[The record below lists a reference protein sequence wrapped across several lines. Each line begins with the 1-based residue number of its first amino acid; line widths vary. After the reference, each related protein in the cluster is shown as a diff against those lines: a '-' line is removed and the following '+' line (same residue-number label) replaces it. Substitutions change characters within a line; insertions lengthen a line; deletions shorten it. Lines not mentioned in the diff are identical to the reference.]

1 MYTGSHLKLIL
12 AILLIPSVFIF
23 LIAADSEN
31 RNFNSDSESTVE
43 KISLSPIDKDINLP
57 TEDKIL
63 IKSGDTFYST
73 LTKFDVSPATINKI
87 GQDRKLRDF
96 ISLQVNDQ
104 IYITSKNGLVF
115 VKRFD
120 DDFYLDVLTIN
131 GSNYTFEKNRDNL
144 ERIAQFREFVIE
156 DSLYASGKKAGVPES
171 VLGDL
176 IYIFGWDIDYAYD
189 IRNGDKVKILYEDI
203 FSNGR
208 LVSNGD
214 ILSAEF
220 TNKGTKIN
228 VIRFTQKGRKDY
240 YTTDSN
246 NVRKA
251 FLRTPIELARISS
264 HYNPNRKHPILNTI
278 RAHKGTDYAAKTGTP
293 VKVTGDGV
301 IKNAQYSNSYG
312 NYIDVMHYNKYMTR
326 YAHLQGFA
334 KGIRKGAKVTQGE
347 TIGYVGSTGLA
358 TGPHLHYEFHI
369 NGKHTD
375 PVKVEPPN
383 AQSINSYN
391 KKYFDKLV
399 DERTEIISNISSI
412 QWIIF
417 TLV

>member
-12 AILLIPSVFIF
+12 AILLIPSLFIF
-23 LIAADSEN
+23 LIIADSEN
-31 RNFNSDSESTVE
+31 RNLTNDPELTIE
-43 KISLSPIDKDINLP
+43 KISLEPINLDINIP
-57 TEDKIL
+57 KEIKIK

-73 LTKFDVSPATINKI
+73 MVDFGVSPGTISNI
-87 GQDRKLRDF
+87 AQDQKLKKF
-96 ISLQVNDQ
+96 ISLRVNDVL
-104 IYITSKNGLVF
+104 YITSTANGLT

-120 DDFYLDVLTIN
+120 ENFFLDVLTIKN
-131 GSNYTFEKNRDNL
+131 GDFSFEKKRDNL
-144 ERIAQFREFVIE
+144 ERIVQFREFVIS
-156 DSLYASGKKAGVPES
+156 DSLYSSGKKAYVPDS

-176 IYIFGWDIDYAYD
+176 IYIFGWDIDYAFD

-203 FSNGR
+203 FSNGK
-208 LVSNGD
+208 LISNGD
-214 ILSAEF
+214 ILAAEF
-220 TNKGTKIN
+220 TNKGTEIA
-228 VIRFTQKGRKDY
+228 VIRFTQRGRKDY
-240 YTTDSN
+240 YTIDSS

-251 FLRTPIELARISS
+251 FLRTPIEFARISS

-293 VKVTGDGV
+293 VNATGDGV
-301 IKNAQYSNSYG
+301 IKSAQYSNSYG
-312 NYIDVMHYNKYMTR
+312 NYIDIMHFNKYMTR
-326 YAHLQGFA
+326 YAHLNGFA
-334 KGIRKGAKVTQGE
+334 DGIRKGAKVIQGQ

-369 NGKHTD
+369 DGKHTD

-399 DERTEIISNISSI
+399 KERMEIISNISSI
-412 QWIIF
+412 Q
-417 TLV
+417 

>member
-12 AILLIPSVFIF
+12 VILLIPSIFIF
-23 LIAADSEN
+23 LIIADSEN
-31 RNFNSDSESTVE
+31 RNFTNDPELTVE
-43 KISLSPIDKDINLP
+43 KISLDPIISDINIP
-57 TEDKIL
+57 KESKIK
-63 IKSGDTFYST
+63 ITSGDTFYST
-73 LTKFDVSPATINKI
+73 MIDFGVSPRTISKI
-87 GQDRKLRDF
+87 AQDRKLKKF
-96 ISLQVNDQ
+96 ISLRVNDVL
-104 IYITSKNGLVF
+104 YITSTANGLI

-120 DDFYLDVLTIN
+120 ESFFLDVLTIKN
-131 GSNYTFEKNRDNL
+131 GDFIFEKKRDNL
-144 ERIAQFREFVIE
+144 ERIVQFREFVIS
-156 DSLYASGKKAGVPES
+156 DSLYSSGKKANVPES

-176 IYIFGWDIDYAYD
+176 IYIFGWDIDYVYD

-203 FSNGR
+203 FSNGK

-214 ILSAEF
+214 ILAAEF
-220 TNKGTKIN
+220 TNKGTEIT
-228 VIRFTQKGRKDY
+228 VIRFTQRGRKDY
-240 YTTDSN
+240 YTIDSS

-251 FLRTPIELARISS
+251 FLQTPIEFASISS

-293 VKVTGDGV
+293 VKATGDGV
-301 IKNAQYSNSYG
+301 IKNAQYSSSYG
-312 NYIDVMHYNKYMTR
+312 NYIDIAHFNKYMTR
-326 YAHLQGFA
+326 YAHLNGFA
-334 KGIRKGAKVTQGE
+334 NGIRKGAKVTQGQ

-369 NGKHTD
+369 DGKHTD

-399 DERTEIISNISSI
+399 KERTEIISNISSI
-412 QWIIF
+412 Q
-417 TLV
+417 

>member
-1 MYTGSHLKLIL
+1 MYTGSHLRLIL
-12 AILLIPSVFIF
+12 TILLVPSVFVF
-23 LIAADSEN
+23 LIAADYEN
-31 RNFNSDSESTVE
+31 RNLLSEQEITVSE
-43 KISLSPIDKDINLP
+43 IKIKDNGDDLLL
-57 TEDKIL
+57 TEENKVV
-63 IKSGDTFYST
+63 IKRGDTFYST
-73 LTKFDVSPATINKI
+73 LVDFGVSPTLINTIAKDKDLKEFI
-87 GQDRKLRDF
+87 KLRINDEMY
-96 ISLQVNDQ
+96 ISKSENNL
-104 IYITSKNGLVF
+104 L

-120 DDFYLDVLTIN
+120 EDFYIDVLTIAD
-131 GSNYTFEKNRDNL
+131 GEYDFDKKRDNL
-144 ERIAQFREFVIE
+144 ERIVQFREFNITE
-156 DSLYASGKKAGVPES
+156 SLYASGKKAQVPNS

-189 IRNGDKVKILYEDI
+189 IRNGDEVKILYEDI
-203 FSNGR
+203 YSNGR
-208 LVSNGD
+208 LVSHGD
-214 ILSAEF
+214 ILAAEF
-220 TNKGTKIN
+220 TNKGEN
-228 VIRFTQKGRKDY
+228 LFVIRFTQRGRKDY
-240 YTTDSN
+240 YTTDSS

-251 FLRTPIELARISS
+251 FLRTPIEFARISS

-278 RAHKGTDYAAKTGTP
+278 KAHKGTDYAARTGTA

-301 IKNAQYSNSYG
+301 IKEAKFSNSYG

-326 YAHLQGFA
+326 YAHLNGFA
-334 KGIRKGAKVTQGE
+334 KGIRKGAKVEQGQ

-399 DERTEIISNISSI
+399 EERTDIIKNISS
-412 QWIIF
+412 
-417 TLV
+417 L

>member
-12 AILLIPSVFIF
+12 AILLIPSIFIF
-23 LIAADSEN
+23 LIIADSEN
-31 RNFNSDSESTVE
+31 RSFTNDPELTVE
-43 KISLSPIDKDINLP
+43 KISLGPINPDISIP
-57 TEDKIL
+57 KESKIK

-73 LTKFDVSPATINKI
+73 MIDFGVSPGTISKI
-87 GQDRKLRDF
+87 AQDRKLKKF
-96 ISLQVNDQ
+96 ISLRVNDVL
-104 IYITSKNGLVF
+104 YITSTANGLT

-120 DDFYLDVLTIN
+120 ENFFLDVLTIKN
-131 GSNYTFEKNRDNL
+131 DDFIFEKKRDNL
-144 ERIAQFREFVIE
+144 ERIVQFREFVIS
-156 DSLYASGKKAGVPES
+156 DSLYSSGKKANVPDS

-203 FSNGR
+203 FSNGK

-214 ILSAEF
+214 ILAAEF
-220 TNKGTKIN
+220 TNKGTEIA
-228 VIRFTQKGRKDY
+228 VIRFTQRGRKDY
-240 YTTDSN
+240 YTIDSS

-251 FLRTPIELARISS
+251 FLRTPIEFARISS

-293 VKVTGDGV
+293 VKATGDGV
-301 IKNAQYSNSYG
+301 IKNAQYSSSYG
-312 NYIDVMHYNKYMTR
+312 NYIDIVHFNKYMTR
-326 YAHLQGFA
+326 YAHLNGFA
-334 KGIRKGAKVTQGE
+334 KGMRKGAKVTQGQ

-369 NGKHTD
+369 DGKHTD

-399 DERTEIISNISSI
+399 KERSEIISNISSI
-412 QWIIF
+412 Q
-417 TLV
+417 

>member
-1 MYTGSHLKLIL
+1 MYTGSHLRLIL
-12 AILLIPSVFIF
+12 TILLVPSVFVF
-23 LIAADSEN
+23 LIAADYEN
-31 RNFNSDSESTVE
+31 RNLLSEQEITVSE
-43 KISLSPIDKDINLP
+43 IKIKGNGDDLLL
-57 TEDKIL
+57 TEENKVI
-63 IKSGDTFYST
+63 IKRGDTFYST
-73 LTKFDVSPATINKI
+73 LVGFGVSPTLINTIAKDKDLKEFI
-87 GQDRKLRDF
+87 KLRINDEMY
-96 ISLQVNDQ
+96 ISK
-104 IYITSKNGLVF
+104 SKNNLL

-120 DDFYLDVLTIN
+120 EDFYIDVLTIAD
-131 GSNYTFEKNRDNL
+131 GEYDFDKKRDNL
-144 ERIAQFREFVIE
+144 ERIVQFREFSITE
-156 DSLYASGKKAGVPES
+156 SLYASGKKAQVPNS

-189 IRNGDKVKILYEDI
+189 IRNGDEVKILYEDI
-203 FSNGR
+203 YSNGR
-208 LVSNGD
+208 LVSHGD
-214 ILSAEF
+214 ILAAEF
-220 TNKGTKIN
+220 TNKGEELF

-240 YTTDSN
+240 YTTDSSN
-246 NVRKA
+246 IRKA
-251 FLRTPIELARISS
+251 FLRTPIEFARISS

-278 RAHKGTDYAAKTGTP
+278 KAHKGTDYAARTGTA

-301 IKNAQYSNSYG
+301 IKEAKFSNSYG

-326 YAHLQGFA
+326 YAHLNGFA
-334 KGIRKGAKVTQGE
+334 KGIRKGAKVEQGQ

-399 DERTEIISNISSI
+399 EERTDIIKNISS
-412 QWIIF
+412 
-417 TLV
+417 L

>member
-1 MYTGSHLKLIL
+1 MYTGSHIKLIL
-12 AILLIPSVFIF
+12 AILLIPSIFIF

-31 RNFNSDSESTVE
+31 RSFSEQPELTIE
-43 KISLSPIDKDINLP
+43 KISFQTEEANLDLP
-57 TEDKIL
+57 KENKVI

-73 LTKFDVSPATINKI
+73 MVDFGVSPVVINQI
-87 GQDRKLRDF
+87 GQDRDLKDF
-96 ISLQVNDQ
+96 ISLRVNDQ
-104 IYITSKNGLVF
+104 IYITIKNGTTY
-115 VKRFD
+115 VKRFNE
-120 DDFYLDVLTIN
+120 DFYIDVLTIEN
-131 GSNYTFEKNRDNL
+131 GEYEFERQRNSL
-144 ERIAQFREFVIE
+144 EKIAQFREFIIT
-156 DSLYASGKKAGVPES
+156 DSLYASGKKADVPES

-189 IRNGDKVKILYEDI
+189 IRNGDTVKILYEDV

-208 LVSNGD
+208 LVSHGD
-214 ILSAEF
+214 ILAAEF
-220 TNKGTKIN
+220 TNKGSEIT
-228 VIRFTQKGRKDY
+228 VIRFTQRGRKDY

-251 FLRTPIELARISS
+251 FLRTPIEFARISS
-264 HYNPNRKHPILNTI
+264 HYNPNRKHPILNKI
-278 RAHKGTDYAAKTGTP
+278 RAHKGTDYAARAGTA

-301 IKNAQYSNSYG
+301 IKSAQYSNSYG

-326 YAHLQGFA
+326 YAHLRGFA
-334 KGIRKGAKVTQGE
+334 KGIKKGAKVTQGQ

-399 DERTEIISNISSI
+399 AERSEIISNITSI
-412 QWIIF
+412 Q
-417 TLV
+417 

>member
-1 MYTGSHLKLIL
+1 MYTGSHLRLIL
-12 AILLIPSVFIF
+12 TILLVPSVFVF
-23 LIAADSEN
+23 LIAADYEN
-31 RNFNSDSESTVE
+31 RNLLSEQEITVSE
-43 KISLSPIDKDINLP
+43 IKIKDNGDDLLL
-57 TEDKIL
+57 TEENKVI
-63 IKSGDTFYST
+63 IKRGDTFYST
-73 LTKFDVSPATINKI
+73 LVGFGVSPTLINTIAKDKDLKEFI
-87 GQDRKLRDF
+87 KLRINDEMY
-96 ISLQVNDQ
+96 ISK
-104 IYITSKNGLVF
+104 SKNNLL

-120 DDFYLDVLTIN
+120 EDFYIDVLTIAD
-131 GSNYTFEKNRDNL
+131 GEYDFDKKRDNL
-144 ERIAQFREFVIE
+144 ERIVQFREFSITE
-156 DSLYASGKKAGVPES
+156 SLYASGKKAQVPDS

-189 IRNGDKVKILYEDI
+189 IRNGDEVKILYEDI
-203 FSNGR
+203 YSNGR
-208 LVSNGD
+208 LVSHGD
-214 ILSAEF
+214 ILAAEF
-220 TNKGTKIN
+220 TNKGEELF

-240 YTTDSN
+240 YTTDSSN
-246 NVRKA
+246 IRKA
-251 FLRTPIELARISS
+251 FLRTPIEFARISS

-278 RAHKGTDYAAKTGTP
+278 KAHKGTDYAARTGTA

-301 IKNAQYSNSYG
+301 IKEAKFSNSYG

-326 YAHLQGFA
+326 YAHLNGFA
-334 KGIRKGAKVTQGE
+334 KGIRKGVKVEQGQ

-399 DERTEIISNISSI
+399 EERTDIIKNISS
-412 QWIIF
+412 
-417 TLV
+417 L

>member
-12 AILLIPSVFIF
+12 VILLIPSIFIF
-23 LIAADSEN
+23 LIIADSEN
-31 RNFNSDSESTVE
+31 RNFTNDPELTVE
-43 KISLSPIDKDINLP
+43 KISLDPIISDINIP
-57 TEDKIL
+57 KESKIK
-63 IKSGDTFYST
+63 ITSGDTFYST
-73 LTKFDVSPATINKI
+73 MIDFGVSPGTISNI
-87 GQDRKLRDF
+87 AQDQKLKKF
-96 ISLQVNDQ
+96 ISLRVNDVL
-104 IYITSKNGLVF
+104 YITSTTNGLI

-120 DDFYLDVLTIN
+120 ENFYLDVLTIEN
-131 GSNYTFEKNRDNL
+131 GDFIFEKKRDNL
-144 ERIAQFREFVIE
+144 ERIVQFREFVIS
-156 DSLYASGKKAGVPES
+156 DSLYSSGKKANVPDS

-203 FSNGR
+203 FSNGK

-214 ILSAEF
+214 ILAAEF
-220 TNKGTKIN
+220 TNKGTEIA
-228 VIRFTQKGRKDY
+228 VIRFTQRGRKDY
-240 YTTDSN
+240 YTIDSS

-251 FLRTPIELARISS
+251 FLRTPIEFARISS

-293 VKVTGDGV
+293 VKATGDGV
-301 IKNAQYSNSYG
+301 IKNAQYSSSYG
-312 NYIDVMHYNKYMTR
+312 NYIDIVHFNKYMTR
-326 YAHLQGFA
+326 YAHLNGFA
-334 KGIRKGAKVTQGE
+334 KGMRKGAKVTQGQ

-369 NGKHTD
+369 DGKHTD

-399 DERTEIISNISSI
+399 KERSEIISNISSI
-412 QWIIF
+412 Q
-417 TLV
+417 

>member
-1 MYTGSHLKLIL
+1 MYTGSHIKLIL
-12 AILLIPSVFIF
+12 AILLIPSIFIF

-31 RNFNSDSESTVE
+31 RSFSEQPELTIE
-43 KISLSPIDKDINLP
+43 KISFQTEEVNLDLP
-57 TEDKIL
+57 KENKVI

-73 LTKFDVSPATINKI
+73 MVDFGVSPVVINQI
-87 GQDRKLRDF
+87 GQDRDLKDF
-96 ISLQVNDQ
+96 ISLRVNDQ
-104 IYITSKNGLVF
+104 IYITIKNGTTY
-115 VKRFD
+115 VKRFNE
-120 DDFYLDVLTIN
+120 DFYIDVLTIEN
-131 GSNYTFEKNRDNL
+131 GEYEFERQRNSL
-144 ERIAQFREFVIE
+144 EKIAQFREFIIT
-156 DSLYASGKKAGVPES
+156 DSLYASGKKADVPES

-189 IRNGDKVKILYEDI
+189 IRNGDTVKILYEDV

-208 LVSNGD
+208 LVSHGD
-214 ILSAEF
+214 ILAAEF
-220 TNKGTKIN
+220 TNKGSEIT
-228 VIRFTQKGRKDY
+228 VIRFTQRGRKDY

-251 FLRTPIELARISS
+251 FLRTPIEFARISS
-264 HYNPNRKHPILNTI
+264 HYNPNRKHPILNKI
-278 RAHKGTDYAAKTGTP
+278 RAHKGTDYAARTGTA

-301 IKNAQYSNSYG
+301 IKSAQYSNSYG

-326 YAHLQGFA
+326 YAHLRGFA
-334 KGIRKGAKVTQGE
+334 KGIKKGAKVAQGQ

-399 DERTEIISNISSI
+399 AERSEIISNITSI
-412 QWIIF
+412 Q
-417 TLV
+417 

>member
-31 RNFNSDSESTVE
+31 RNFNNDSELTIE
-43 KISLSPIDKDINLP
+43 KISLTPIDTDINLP

-73 LTKFDVSPATINKI
+73 LIKFDVSPAIINKI
-87 GQDRKLRDF
+87 GKDRKLKKF

-104 IYITSKNGLVF
+104 IYITSENGLVF

-120 DDFYLDVLTIN
+120 EDFYLDVLTID
-131 GSNYTFEKNRDNL
+131 GANYEFEKKRDNL
-144 ERIAQFREFVIE
+144 ERIAQFREFEIS

-214 ILSAEF
+214 ILAAEF

-334 KGIRKGAKVTQGE
+334 KGMKKGAKVTQGQ

-399 DERTEIISNISSI
+399 EERTEIISNISSI
-412 QWIIF
+412 Q
-417 TLV
+417 

>member
-1 MYTGSHLKLIL
+1 MYTGSHLRLIL
-12 AILLIPSVFIF
+12 TILLVPSVFVF
-23 LIAADSEN
+23 LIAADYEN
-31 RNFNSDSESTVE
+31 RNLLSEQEITVSE
-43 KISLSPIDKDINLP
+43 IKIKDNGDDLLL
-57 TEDKIL
+57 TEENKVV
-63 IKSGDTFYST
+63 IKRGDTFYST
-73 LTKFDVSPATINKI
+73 LVGFGVSPTLINTIAKDKDLKEFI
-87 GQDRKLRDF
+87 KLRINDEMY
-96 ISLQVNDQ
+96 ISKSENNL
-104 IYITSKNGLVF
+104 L

-120 DDFYLDVLTIN
+120 EDFYIDVLTITD
-131 GSNYTFEKNRDNL
+131 GEYGFDKKRDNL
-144 ERIAQFREFVIE
+144 ERIVQFREFNITE
-156 DSLYASGKKAGVPES
+156 SLYASGKKAQVPNS

-189 IRNGDKVKILYEDI
+189 IRNGDQVKILYEDI
-203 FSNGR
+203 YSNGR
-208 LVSNGD
+208 LVSHGD
-214 ILSAEF
+214 ILAAEF
-220 TNKGTKIN
+220 TNKGEELF
-228 VIRFTQKGRKDY
+228 VIRFTQRGRKDY
-240 YTTDSN
+240 YTTDSS

-251 FLRTPIELARISS
+251 FLRTPIEFARISS

-278 RAHKGTDYAAKTGTP
+278 KAHKGTDYAARTGTA

-301 IKNAQYSNSYG
+301 IKEAKFSNSYG

-326 YAHLQGFA
+326 YAHLNGFA
-334 KGIRKGAKVTQGE
+334 KGIRKGAKVEQGQ

-399 DERTEIISNISSI
+399 EERTAIIKNISS
-412 QWIIF
+412 
-417 TLV
+417 L

>member
-1 MYTGSHLKLIL
+1 MYTGSHLRLIL
-12 AILLIPSVFIF
+12 TILLVPSVFVF
-23 LIAADSEN
+23 LIAADYEN
-31 RNFNSDSESTVE
+31 RNLLSEQEITVSE
-43 KISLSPIDKDINLP
+43 IKIKDNGDDLLL
-57 TEDKIL
+57 TEENKVV
-63 IKSGDTFYST
+63 IKRGDTFYST
-73 LTKFDVSPATINKI
+73 LVGFGVSPTLINTIAKDKDLKEFI
-87 GQDRKLRDF
+87 KLRINDEMY
-96 ISLQVNDQ
+96 ISKSENNL
-104 IYITSKNGLVF
+104 L

-120 DDFYLDVLTIN
+120 EDFYIDVLTITD
-131 GSNYTFEKNRDNL
+131 GAYDFDKKRDNL
-144 ERIAQFREFVIE
+144 ERIVQFREFNITE
-156 DSLYASGKKAGVPES
+156 SLYASGKKAQVPNS

-189 IRNGDKVKILYEDI
+189 IRNGDEVKILYEDI
-203 FSNGR
+203 YSNGR
-208 LVSNGD
+208 LVSHGD
-214 ILSAEF
+214 ILAAEF
-220 TNKGTKIN
+220 TNKGEELF
-228 VIRFTQKGRKDY
+228 VIRFTQRGRKDY
-240 YTTDSN
+240 YTTDSS

-251 FLRTPIELARISS
+251 FLRTPIEFARISS

-278 RAHKGTDYAAKTGTP
+278 KAHKGTDYAARTGTA

-301 IKNAQYSNSYG
+301 IKEAKFSNSYG

-326 YAHLQGFA
+326 YAHLNGFA
-334 KGIRKGAKVTQGE
+334 KGIRKGAKVEQGQ

-399 DERTEIISNISSI
+399 EERTDIIKNISS
-412 QWIIF
+412 
-417 TLV
+417 L

>member
-12 AILLIPSVFIF
+12 AILLIPSIFIF
-23 LIAADSEN
+23 LIIADSEN
-31 RNFNSDSESTVE
+31 RSFTNDPELTVE
-43 KISLSPIDKDINLP
+43 KISLGPINPDISIP
-57 TEDKIL
+57 KESKIK

-73 LTKFDVSPATINKI
+73 MIDFGVSPGTISKI
-87 GQDRKLRDF
+87 AQDRKLKKF
-96 ISLQVNDQ
+96 ISLRVNDVL
-104 IYITSKNGLVF
+104 YITSTANGLT

-120 DDFYLDVLTIN
+120 ENIFLDVLTIKN
-131 GSNYTFEKNRDNL
+131 GDFIFEKKRDNL
-144 ERIAQFREFVIE
+144 ERIVQFREFVIS
-156 DSLYASGKKAGVPES
+156 DSLYSSGKKANVPDS

-203 FSNGR
+203 FSNGK

-214 ILSAEF
+214 ILAAEF
-220 TNKGTKIN
+220 TNKGTEIA
-228 VIRFTQKGRKDY
+228 VIRFTQRGRKDY
-240 YTTDSN
+240 YTIDSS

-251 FLRTPIELARISS
+251 FLRTPIEFARISS

-293 VKVTGDGV
+293 VKATGDGV
-301 IKNAQYSNSYG
+301 IKNAQYSSSYG
-312 NYIDVMHYNKYMTR
+312 NYIDIVHFNKYMTR
-326 YAHLQGFA
+326 YAHLNGFA
-334 KGIRKGAKVTQGE
+334 KGMRKGAKVTQGQ

-369 NGKHTD
+369 DGKHTD

-399 DERTEIISNISSI
+399 KERSEIISNISSI
-412 QWIIF
+412 Q
-417 TLV
+417 

>member
-1 MYTGSHLKLIL
+1 MYTGSHLRLIL
-12 AILLIPSVFIF
+12 TILLVPSVFVF
-23 LIAADSEN
+23 LIAADYEN
-31 RNFNSDSESTVE
+31 RNLLSEQEITVSE
-43 KISLSPIDKDINLP
+43 IKIKDNGDDLLL
-57 TEDKIL
+57 TEENKVI
-63 IKSGDTFYST
+63 IKRGDTFYST
-73 LTKFDVSPATINKI
+73 LVGFGVSPTLINTIAKDKDLKEFI
-87 GQDRKLRDF
+87 KLRINDEMY
-96 ISLQVNDQ
+96 ISKSENNL
-104 IYITSKNGLVF
+104 L

-120 DDFYLDVLTIN
+120 EDFYIDVLTIAD
-131 GSNYTFEKNRDNL
+131 GEYDFDKKRDNL
-144 ERIAQFREFVIE
+144 ERIVQFREFNITE
-156 DSLYASGKKAGVPES
+156 SLYASGKKAQVPNS

-189 IRNGDKVKILYEDI
+189 IRNGDEVKILYEDI
-203 FSNGR
+203 YSNGR
-208 LVSNGD
+208 LVSHGD
-214 ILSAEF
+214 ILAAEF
-220 TNKGTKIN
+220 TNKGEDLF
-228 VIRFTQKGRKDY
+228 VIRFTQRGRKDY
-240 YTTDSN
+240 YTTDSS

-251 FLRTPIELARISS
+251 FLRTPIEFARISS

-278 RAHKGTDYAAKTGTP
+278 KAHKGTDYAARTGTA

-301 IKNAQYSNSYG
+301 IKEAKFSNSYG

-326 YAHLQGFA
+326 YAHLNGFA
-334 KGIRKGAKVTQGE
+334 KGIRKGAKVEQGQ

-399 DERTEIISNISSI
+399 EERTDIIKNISS
-412 QWIIF
+412 
-417 TLV
+417 L

>member
-1 MYTGSHLKLIL
+1 MYTGSHLRLIL
-12 AILLIPSVFIF
+12 TILLVPSVFVF
-23 LIAADSEN
+23 LIAADYEN
-31 RNFNSDSESTVE
+31 RNLLSEQEITVSE
-43 KISLSPIDKDINLP
+43 IKIKDNGDDLLL
-57 TEDKIL
+57 TEENKVI
-63 IKSGDTFYST
+63 IKRGDTFYST
-73 LTKFDVSPATINKI
+73 LVGFGVSPTLINTIAKDKDLKEFI
-87 GQDRKLRDF
+87 KLRINDEMY
-96 ISLQVNDQ
+96 ISKSENNL
-104 IYITSKNGLVF
+104 L

-120 DDFYLDVLTIN
+120 EDFYIDVLTIAD
-131 GSNYTFEKNRDNL
+131 GEYDFDKKRDNL
-144 ERIAQFREFVIE
+144 ERIVQFREFNITE
-156 DSLYASGKKAGVPES
+156 SLYASGKKAQVPNS

-203 FSNGR
+203 YSNGR
-208 LVSNGD
+208 LVSHGD
-214 ILSAEF
+214 ILAAEF
-220 TNKGTKIN
+220 TNKGEELF
-228 VIRFTQKGRKDY
+228 VIRFTQRGRKDY
-240 YTTDSN
+240 YTTDSSN
-246 NVRKA
+246 IRKA
-251 FLRTPIELARISS
+251 FLRTPIEFARISS

-278 RAHKGTDYAAKTGTP
+278 KAHKGTDYAARTGTA

-301 IKNAQYSNSYG
+301 IKEAKFSNSYG

-326 YAHLQGFA
+326 YAHLNGFA
-334 KGIRKGAKVTQGE
+334 KGIRKGVKVAQGQ

-399 DERTEIISNISSI
+399 EERTDIIKNISS
-412 QWIIF
+412 
-417 TLV
+417 L